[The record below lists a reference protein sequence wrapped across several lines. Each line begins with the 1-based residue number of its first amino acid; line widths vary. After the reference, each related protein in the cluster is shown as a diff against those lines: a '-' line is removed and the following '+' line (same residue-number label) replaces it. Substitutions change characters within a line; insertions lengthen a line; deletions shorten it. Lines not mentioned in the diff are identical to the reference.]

1 MIPPLYLSIG
11 KSALYFTESL
21 PLIVLS
27 QLYANKDTAKPPQ
40 LSELKALAKEIYS
53 LHKVDVENIKN
64 DVYPAAVIPLNSPF
78 SHTKNLIQVW
88 KDALLVAQRM
98 KTKKHKDFSS
108 EAQGYLQSVPD
119 YYSRNFHF
127 QTDGYLSQDSAKIY
141 DHQVEILFN
150 GTAQTMRRLALPPLR
165 KIFSRHAEIEIL
177 DLACGPGS
185 LTKDLALT
193 FPRARITAVDLSFPY
208 LKEAQKKLR
217 HFPKV
222 NFLQAN
228 AENLPF
234 KDKQFDAITC
244 SYLFHELPQ
253 KTRHI
258 VLKEALR
265 TLKPGGVLSIVDSI
279 QANEAPHLEWAVQSF
294 PVSYHEPFYKNYLN
308 NPLEDELKKI
318 TPARVFTQRG
328 FFSKCV
334 NLQHETST

>member
-1 MIPPLYLSIG
+1 MISPFYLSIG

-53 LHKVDVENIKN
+53 LHKMDTENIKN
-64 DVYPAAVIPLNSPF
+64 DIYPAAVIPLNSPLT
-78 SHTKNLIQVW
+78 HTKKLIKVW
-88 KDALLVAQRM
+88 ADALLVAQRM
-98 KTKKHKDFSS
+98 KTKKHKDFST
-108 EAQGYLQSVPD
+108 EAQSYLESVPD

-127 QTDGYLSQDSAKIY
+127 QTDGYLSEDSAKIY

-150 GTAQTMRRLALPPLR
+150 GTAQTMRRLAIPPLR
-165 KIFSRHAEIEIL
+165 KIFSRDSQCEIL

-185 LTKDLALT
+185 LTKDLSLT
-193 FPRARITAVDLSFPY
+193 FPQARITAVDMSFPY
-208 LKEAQKKLR
+208 LKEAQKRLR
-217 HFPKV
+217 RFSKI

-234 KDKQFDAITC
+234 KDQQFDAVTC

-253 KTRHI
+253 KTRRI
-258 VLKEALR
+258 VLQEALR
-265 TLKPGGVLSIVDSI
+265 VLKPGGVLSVVDSI

-318 TPARVFTQRG
+318 TSAPILSQRG
-328 FFSKCV
+328 FFSKSV
-334 NLQHETST
+334 SLQNEIAN